1 MDGYTYM
8 IERNKLMI
16 QNARTRE
23 LSSPAGALSAQAQ
36 AQAQVGADTVGANT
50 GTPER
55 EQLMDLYSKLEGCG
69 RLQGNESE

>member
-1 MDGYTYM
+1 MHVDGYTYM

-23 LSSPAGALSAQAQ
+23 LSSPAGALSAQ